1 MAEAAIEAAVEE
13 GLYWSIMADQIL
25 EKEKKNAREASGI
38 AAAVTKQT
46 AGKFS

>member
-1 MAEAAIEAAVEE
+1 MFDDYFIP
-13 GLYWSIMADQIL
+13 SMTADQLL
-25 EKEKKNAREASGI
+25 EKDKKNAREASGI